1 MSYGC
6 RQASDGAVV
15 TPRALKRDRTNL
27 IFEDM
32 VSHMTINRLTQ
43 KTQEKTVNYKMSYG
57 CRQASDGAVVTP
69 RALKRDRMNL
79 IFEDMVSHMTIN
91 RFTQKTQEKT
101 VNYKMSYGC
110 RQASDGAVVTPRAL
124 KMDRTNLIFE
134 DMVSHMTINRLTQ
147 KTQEKR

>member
-1 MSYGC
+1 MDRMNLIFKAMVPYMPMNRFTQKNAGKPVNYKMSYGC

-57 CRQASDGAVVTP
+57 CRQASADGAVVTP
-69 RALKRDRMNL
+69 
-79 IFEDMVSHMTIN
+79 
-91 RFTQKTQEKT
+91 
-101 VNYKMSYGC
+101 
-110 RQASDGAVVTPRAL
+110 
-124 KMDRTNLIFE
+124 
-134 DMVSHMTINRLTQ
+134 
-147 KTQEKR
+147 

>member
-1 MSYGC
+1 MPTNQNKNTHVLTTPRALKIDRMNLIFKDMVPYMPMNRFTQKNAGKTVNYKMSYGC

-69 RALKRDRMNL
+69 RALK
-79 IFEDMVSHMTIN
+79 
-91 RFTQKTQEKT
+91 
-101 VNYKMSYGC
+101 
-110 RQASDGAVVTPRAL
+110 
-124 KMDRTNLIFE
+124 MDRTNLIFE